1 MLWGSARRAS
11 TRTSRASAE
20 CNIQAHTEH
29 DGNDHPYSEQDYD
42 TKANGDSINEM
53 PDESSWDDEDSPSF
67 KQSLVAAAMDVWR
80 ANIAQYMSKL
90 EIEMISAHGIAKSR
104 TRGFPPRSDDS
115 FFVVLRYGK
124 TMQKTLIAHS
134 RTADPVG
141 TLCAMTRGH
150 TLRNHSRSLKITRK
164 DRRAGRTANRV
175 L

>member
-1 MLWGSARRAS
+1 MGFHAPCEHARVAGEHRMQYSS
-11 TRTSRASAE
+11 TYGGMME
-20 CNIQAHTEH
+20 VVN
-29 DGNDHPYSEQDYD
+29 GPPYSEQDYD
-42 TKANGDSINEM
+42 TKANGDSINEV
-53 PDESSWDDEDSPSF
+53 PEDFSWDDEDSPSF

-104 TRGFPPRSDDS
+104 ARGFPPRSDDS

-141 TLCAMTRGH
+141 R
-150 TLRNHSRSLKITRK
+150 TLRNPPRSPKITRT
-164 DRRAGRTANRV
+164 DRCEGRTQNRV